1 MEFTEKYYGKKLYYI
16 PDTYDLSII
25 KEQRGYDPLFRDAEG
40 KVFFELGGN
49 KGYTSAYALTKGV
62 KKIVSFEPEPLN
74 IQYYKKNTED
84 GEDVTLYEG
93 LGSLEDG
100 TSTLYVNTGINHGL
114 HSSVKRRGRKE
125 VTVKSFNF
133 WKILEETQ
141 PDLLKIDIEGGEYYL
156 ELETRKIPES
166 VKRIAIEIDWKG
178 WGDLKNPTK
187 GKPYALYK
195 SITEQFPIALHD
207 TSKGWTQFNWS
218 MVYIGERE

>member
-74 IQYYKKNTED
+74 IQYSKKNTED

-93 LGSLEDG
+93 LGLP
-100 TSTLYVNTGINHGL
+100 
-114 HSSVKRRGRKE
+114 
-125 VTVKSFNF
+125 
-133 WKILEETQ
+133 ILEAMVHGCPVATSYSSGMIEAGGNAVEFFDPNSIQSISASIMKIVDSANYSDNLIKLGFEHVKNFTWLKCTKETFNIYK
-141 PDLLKIDIEGGEYYL
+141 KII
-156 ELETRKIPES
+156 
-166 VKRIAIEIDWKG
+166 
-178 WGDLKNPTK
+178 
-187 GKPYALYK
+187 
-195 SITEQFPIALHD
+195 
-207 TSKGWTQFNWS
+207 
-218 MVYIGERE
+218 